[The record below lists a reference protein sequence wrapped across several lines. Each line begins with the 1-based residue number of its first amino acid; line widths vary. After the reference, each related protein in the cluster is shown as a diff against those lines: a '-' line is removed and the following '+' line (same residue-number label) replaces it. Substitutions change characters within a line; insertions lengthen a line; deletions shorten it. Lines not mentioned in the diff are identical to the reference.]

1 MDALEKLE
9 DLEEKTMGLVSQTGE
24 MMKLLGLELKQQQ
37 SRHEIQDLLT
47 SIVEKIQSI
56 NEDLHDTIESLP

>member
-37 SRHEIQDLLT
+37 SRHEIQDLLV